1 MRTASGIILGIFLLL
16 TGCLPQGSNE
26 GGSKKP
32 PNILF
37 IMSDDHASKAISAY
51 SDEFIQTPHI
61 DRLAREG
68 MLFQNAFVTNA
79 ICGPS
84 RAVILTGLHSH
95 LNGVR
100 DNHTS
105 FDPSQITFPGLLQES
120 GYQTALVGKWHLKS
134 QPKGFDYWN
143 ILPGQGDYYNP
154 SFIDNGN
161 DTIYEGYVTDIT
173 TDLAIDWLENR
184 NGSSPFC
191 LMVHHKAPHR
201 NWMPDLKNLDAFES
215 IRFPVPGNFHED
227 LSQRAS
233 LKDQKLTIRQHMDFQ
248 MDLKIP
254 CDTCP
259 VDEVNSWAPGAY
271 ELRLSRMNPEQRMR
285 WNKGYASEIEQY
297 FNGDLSGVSLD
308 EWKLQRYLEDYLRC
322 IISVD
327 ESVGALLN
335 YLDENGLAENT
346 LVVYTSDQGFFLGEH
361 GLFDKRY
368 MYEESMQTPLLM
380 KYPGKISPGTSNQML
395 VQNLDLAPTFLELAG
410 TDTPAEMQGQS
421 LVPLFSDPEPSD
433 WRDALYYHFYES
445 GWGVRKHEGIRT
457 ERYKLIHFFD
467 EEEFWELY
475 DLQTDPEE
483 MNNLYGKDSFEDL
496 TKELLSGLDSLKTEY
511 QVPSE

>member
-1 MRTASGIILGIFLLL
+1 MKRAFCIIHGILVLL
-16 TGCLPQGSNE
+16 TSCSTQGSSE
-26 GGSKKP
+26 KDSIKP

-51 SDEFIQTPHI
+51 SDDLIQTPNI
-61 DRLAREG
+61 DRLAEEG
-68 MLFQNAFVTNA
+68 MLFQKAFVTNA

-95 LNGVR
+95 LNGVI

-105 FDPSQITFPGLLQES
+105 FDPSLPTFPALLQES

-134 QPKGFDYWN
+134 QPNGFDYWN

-154 SFIDNGN
+154 SFIENGK
-161 DTIYEGYVTDIT
+161 DTLYEGYVTDIT
-173 TDLAIDWLENR
+173 TDLAIEWLENR
-184 NGSSPFC
+184 DGSSPFC

-201 NWMPDLKNLDAFES
+201 NWMPDLQKLDAFES
-215 IRFPVPGNFHED
+215 VRFPVPENFHED

-233 LKDQKLTIRQHMDFQ
+233 LKDQKLTVRQHMDIR

-271 ELRLSRMNPEQRMR
+271 ELRLSRMNPEQKKR

-297 FNGDLSGVSLD
+297 FSGELRGISFD

-380 KYPGKISPGTSNQML
+380 KFPGKIIPGTSSQML
-395 VQNLDLAPTFLELAG
+395 VQNLDFAPTFLELAG
-410 TDTPAEMQGQS
+410 TQIPAEMQGYS
-421 LVPLFSDPEPSD
+421 LASLFSDPNPSD
-433 WRDALYYHFYES
+433 WRNALYYHFYES
-445 GWGVRKHEGIRT
+445 GWGVLKHEGLRT
-457 ERYKLIHFFD
+457 ERYKLIHFYGED
-467 EEEFWELY
+467 EFWELY

-483 MNNLYGKDSFEDL
+483 MTNLFGKETYADL
-496 TKELLSGLDSLKTEY
+496 TIELTSKLDSLKTLYHLPAE
-511 QVPSE
+511 